1 MAWTEEQQLAR
12 KTEKVAELIGRSV
25 DRSNASPRPLGY
37 RARIS
42 MKTNEEG
49 RLGYFQ
55 PRSHRWVGIPICVIA
70 RPELNDVLSRL
81 PPLPGIPVVEL
92 RSDGQRVVLAASMQ
106 MRRSRRASPSARRQ
120 AQSRLAELELEAL
133 GLSGITLDARTV
145 QGDTR
150 LDLEVCGIRHR
161 LSAGS
166 FFQVNLEINEL
177 LVETV
182 VELVAAS
189 DPAAIIDLYSGAGNL
204 SLPLSARGFPTAL
217 VEQAP
222 SSVADATASIRRHGL
237 SATVRRGDAG
247 KLRGGDIFF
256 DVALLDPP
264 RAGAPGLIPELLLTR
279 PRLLVYVSC
288 NPQTLARD
296 IAPARDAGYEIER
309 LEVFDMF
316 PHTEHIET
324 LCVLRRN

>member
-12 KTEKVAELIGRSV
+12 KTDKVAKLLGCAV

-55 PRSHRWVGIPICVIA
+55 PRSHHWVGIPICAIA

-81 PPLPGIPVVEL
+81 PLLPGIPQIEL
-92 RSDGQRVVLAASMQ
+92 RSDGQRVVLDAAMQ
-106 MRRSRRASPSARRQ
+106 TRRSKRASTGARRQ
-120 AQSRLAELELEAL
+120 AQTRLAELDLEAL
-133 GLSGITLDARTV
+133 GICGVSLDARPV
-145 QGDTR
+145 QGETR

-182 VELVAAS
+182 VETVAAS
-189 DPAAIIDLYSGAGNL
+189 EPAAIIDLYAGAGNL
-204 SLPLSARGFPTAL
+204 SLPLSARGFPTTL
-217 VEQAP
+217 VEQSP
-222 SSVADATASIRRHGL
+222 SSVKDATATIRRHGL

-247 KLRGGDIFF
+247 RIQGGDIFF

-296 IAPARDAGYEIER
+296 IAPARDAGYAIQR

-316 PHTEHIET
+316 PNTDHIET
-324 LCVLRRN
+324 LCVLGRS